1 MAEGLLPMSVR
12 PVQEQALTSQKP
24 MALLGESRVVS
35 RQASHETL
43 VALFFPRSGR
53 RSLDHA
59 AGRAGV
65 PGRPVNAHRVSR
77 GSTP

>member
-1 MAEGLLPMSVR
+1 MSVR
-12 PVQEQALTSQKP
+12 PVQEQALTSPKP
-24 MALLGESRVVS
+24 MALLLLGESRVVS
-35 RQASHETL
+35 RQAGHETL

-65 PGRPVNAHRVSR
+65 PGRSVDAHRVSL